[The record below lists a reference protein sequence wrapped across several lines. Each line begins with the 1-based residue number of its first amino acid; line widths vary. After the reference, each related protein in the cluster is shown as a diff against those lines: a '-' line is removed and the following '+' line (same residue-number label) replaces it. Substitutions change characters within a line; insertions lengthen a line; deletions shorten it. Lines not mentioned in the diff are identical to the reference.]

1 VLASVYQIPAYSN
14 VPDRVLNTQT
24 GTMTT
29 PSGHVI
35 SFTCEAHVGR
45 MLLTVDGHEGWVYA
59 LTAPMAQA
67 IDLPDTTKPATGTF
81 TRGTQV
87 TSFTLPA
94 NPGGAQWNAMTL
106 TAPGG
111 ITGTYALT
119 LPLTGT
125 GTVKQAGQILMTV
138 QWGGSGAV
146 TATMAD
152 GLSEVGEPSGAARD
166 FLVDRWLWALADAG
180 PNPR

>member
-1 VLASVYQIPAYSN
+1 
-14 VPDRVLNTQT
+14 
-24 GTMTT
+24 
-29 PSGHVI
+29 
-35 SFTCEAHVGR
+35 
-45 MLLTVDGHEGWVYA
+45 MLLSVDAHEGWVYS
-59 LTAPMAQA
+59 LTAPTQQSL
-67 IDLPDTTKPATGTF
+67 DLPDTTKPATGTF

-111 ITGTYALT
+111 ITSAYALT

-152 GLSEVGEPSGAARD
+152 GRSEVGEPSGAARD
-166 FLVDRWLWALADAG
+166 FLIDRWLWALADAG